1 MFKSR
6 RKGFTLAEVL
16 VTIAIVAIIAAAVVP
31 AVTSQIAKGEETTV
45 ISAVGSLRTT
55 LTAFMSDVRT
65 FPNRVSHLTN
75 AITTTDSAITNTQYT
90 AAQVARWKGPYT
102 TTSTLAAADSL
113 GIGAPDGI
121 ALFMRTLIKDSSNFV
136 VVTIAPVY
144 THSQALGLELLFEA
158 TSDSTGGT
166 VRWRGK
172 DANDSIP
179 GRSVKLYLTS
189 SR

>member
-1 MFKSR
+1 MFTQRNR
-6 RKGFTLAEVL
+6 RGFSLAEVL

-31 AVTSQIAKGEETTV
+31 AVTSQISKGEETTV
-45 ISAVGSLRTT
+45 VSGVNSIRTGI
-55 LTAFMSDVRT
+55 TAFVSDVRT
-65 FPNRVSHLTN
+65 FPGSASHLTTL
-75 AITTTDSAITNTQYT
+75 ITTSNSDLRATPYT

-102 TTSTLAAADSL
+102 TTSSFTAGDSL
-113 GIGAPDGI
+113 PVGMSLFVRD
-121 ALFMRTLIKDSSNFV
+121 ALKDSSNFV
-136 VVTIAPVY
+136 VLTLAPVY
-144 THSQALGLELLFEA
+144 THAQAIRVEALFES
-158 TSDSTGGT
+158 TVDSTAGA